1 MNNVFHTT
9 MRCRFPAALAALAA
23 LAIIANVHAA
33 AQDEQPGSTPPVSE
47 PAARAQSP
55 VKINAK
61 KNAGDLS
68 YKSFFGI
75 QTLLQSFQP
84 PEPRVID
91 FTYRLSFKERAGAAR
106 DEYDPQTWGVAIVGD
121 TFDQVVPVG
130 RGGYFLLP
138 DLPRAIQESA
148 TVMFNTQT
156 RWRSLNVAFKL
167 RLSPE
172 QTLAYA
178 DFARAIGEFKV
189 VQGQVPWYRFGL
201 RAVRNASVDG
211 LRACFRTADARIEID
226 GMPAT
231 TRIEGMCHVLEFD
244 PARAAAG
251 PATIAFIGP
260 LDNVTLNDR
269 EP

>member
-1 MNNVFHTT
+1 MNKVFHTT
-9 MRCRFPAALAALAA
+9 MRRRLPAALVSLAVV
-23 LAIIANVHAA
+23 ANVHAA
-33 AQDEQPGSTPPVSE
+33 VQDEQPGSTPPVSE
-47 PAARAQSP
+47 PATREQSP

-75 QTLLQSFQP
+75 QTLLQSFLP

-91 FTYRLSFKERAGAAR
+91 FTYRLSFTEIDGAAR

-121 TFDQVVPVG
+121 TFDQVVPVD

-138 DLPRAIQESA
+138 NLPQAVQESA

-167 RLSPE
+167 RLAPE

-178 DFARAIGEFKV
+178 DFARAIDEFKA

-201 RAVRNASVDG
+201 RAVRTATVDG
-211 LRACFRTADARIEID
+211 LRACFRSADARIEID
-226 GMPAT
+226 GMPAP
-231 TRIEGMCHVLEFD
+231 TRIEGMCHMLKFD
-244 PARAAAG
+244 PAKAAAG
-251 PATIAFIGP
+251 PATIAFVGP